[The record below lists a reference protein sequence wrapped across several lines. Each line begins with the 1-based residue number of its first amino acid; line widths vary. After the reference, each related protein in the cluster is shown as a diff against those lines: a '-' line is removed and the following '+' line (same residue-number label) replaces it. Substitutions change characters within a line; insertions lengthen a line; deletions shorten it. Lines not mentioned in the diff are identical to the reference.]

1 MRRSVA
7 YRRMAVQ
14 RNIRTLSSRFHNP
27 DLRLGQFNDN
37 LMKLMYDY

>member
-7 YRRMAVQ
+7 YRRTAVQ
-14 RNIRTLSSRFHNP
+14 RNIRTLSSGFHSP
-27 DLRLGQFNDN
+27 DLRLGQFNNN